1 MPILKNA
8 KHERFAQGIAEGMS
22 GADAYLWAGYASNA
36 KAARVS
42 ATRLLANATIK
53 TRIAELLKRR
63 EDIEVKATEKAV
75 NKLAISKER
84 VLAELAKIAFA
95 DAGDYF
101 DWGPDGVTVKSK
113 SELTYDQ
120 RVVVSEVS
128 QTVTEK
134 GGTIRVK
141 LHDKQAALV
150 NLGKHLGIFR
160 EIHELT
166 GKDGG
171 PIETADVSPRDEL
184 IRRIAGVSA
193 RLGAGGHT
201 NGSNGAG
208 G

>member
-8 KHERFAQGIAEGMS
+8 KHERFCQGIAEGMT
-22 GADAYLWAGYASNA
+22 GGDAYIRAGYASNA
-36 KAARVS
+36 NAASVS
-42 ATRLLANATIK
+42 ATRLLKDAKISA
-53 TRIAELLKRR
+53 RIAELLKRR

-75 NKLAISKER
+75 NKLAISKEK

-101 DWGPDGVTVKSK
+101 DWGPDGVTVKNK
-113 SELTYDQ
+113 SELTAEQ

-141 LHDKQAALV
+141 LHDKRAALV
-150 NLGKHLGIFR
+150 DLGKHLGIFR

-171 PIETADVSPRDEL
+171 PIETSDVSPRDEL
-184 IRRIAGVSA
+184 MRRIAGVSA
-193 RLGAGGHT
+193 RLGTGSHT
-201 NGSNGAG
+201 NGANGSG
-208 G
+208 S

>member
-1 MPILKNA
+1 VPVLKNA
-8 KHERFAQGIAEGMS
+8 KHERFAQGVSEGMS
-22 GADAYLWAGYASNA
+22 GADAYVWAGYASNA
-36 KAARVS
+36 KAAAVS
-42 ATRLLANATIK
+42 ATRLLKDAKISA
-53 TRIAELLKRR
+53 RVAELLKRR

-101 DWGPDGVTVKSK
+101 DWGPDGVTVKCK
-113 SELTYDQ
+113 SELTTDQ
-120 RVVVSEVS
+120 RIVVSEVS

-171 PIETADVSPRDEL
+171 PIETVDASPRDEL
-184 IRRIAGVSA
+184 ARRIAGVAA
-193 RLGAGGHT
+193 RLGEGKAL
-201 NGSNGAG
+201 NGADKSG
-208 G
+208 S